1 MHPRTIPLLL
11 LRRLLG
17 LPDLDRSV
25 KIPPAVKAC
34 ILDDAVAR
42 DIGVGQPLS
51 NGRSSLLR
59 SRVGGER
66 FLWACCSGSSSTTA
80 GTSGIILTWHIATC
94 ILEVRH
100 PYQCGGGGG
109 QEQLNRHK
117 IAATHLSRY
126 CAYLMAWY
134 PDLLPDHEEWSTA
147 LYETVK
153 DDARRA
159 LAGCSAGCAAVLGPE
174 AEYVSRPVI
183 QSLSVYS
190 RHEGLRK
197 GVVLGKQLVELMEG
211 EETAWMVLAEFWS
224 EMILYVAASDIAL
237 HGVVS

>member
-1 MHPRTIPLLL
+1 MAARSPR
-11 LRRLLG
+11 G
-17 LPDLDRSV
+17 AVPDGSLATTPKV
-25 KIPPAVKAC
+25 TM
-34 ILDDAVAR
+34 
-42 DIGVGQPLS
+42 LS
-51 NGRSSLLR
+51 QEIYNEVMISCG
-59 SRVGGER
+59 
-66 FLWACCSGSSSTTA
+66 FGSSSTTA

-100 PYQCGGGGG
+100 PYQCGGGGC

-224 EMILYVAASDIAL
+224 EMILTREKRNKEKGKNGGIVSVASENNSDNGDVLIIFA
-237 HGVVS
+237 GCAADDAQ